1 MVSRTDRTSGVVTHD
16 AKRGA
21 GGLFSRLHRFIAVPT
36 VELEEKY
43 YELYA
48 VTNWAMAIG
57 LVSHASFIP
66 MFWLLGAPQLAV
78 VNVGS
83 AACFVVALWMSRRA
97 NLLPSLILGVTEVAL
112 HAWIATLYYGLASLF
127 HIHMLLG
134 LELLVLFSWVSLRW
148 RLLFA
153 GSVAASYIALMF
165 VAYGAEP
172 VQAVSVGLGAGFAVF
187 NAVIFTSVTTGMLAY
202 FTWTVQQNRDARD
215 GAREQV
221 LARTHDLEEKNSR
234 LIESELALAA
244 ARDLAEEGSRAKS
257 MFLANMSHELRT
269 PLNAIIGY
277 AEMIAE
283 DAEEQADT
291 GLAEEVSRIQGAG
304 RHLLSLIND
313 ILDLSKIEAGRME
326 LERVDFRL
334 AEILRDVVDTARPL
348 ADKNE
353 NELVVQP
360 ALGTAE
366 CDALGRLFSDATK
379 VRQILFN
386 LLSNAVKFTE
396 GGTVRLEIE
405 RTPDAVPGGE
415 RITFRVSDTGIGMDD
430 ATMER
435 VFGEFAQADEST
447 TRKYGGTGL
456 GLTIT
461 HRFVEM
467 LGGQISVRSEVG
479 EGSSFTVWLPA
490 KAPSATAVADP
501 SIRAAAIRTVSG
513 TIELRR

>member
-1 MVSRTDRTSGVVTHD
+1 
-16 AKRGA
+16 
-21 GGLFSRLHRFIAVPT
+21 VP
-36 VELEEKY
+36 
-43 YELYA
+43 
-48 VTNWAMAIG
+48 
-57 LVSHASFIP
+57 
-66 MFWLLGAPQLAV
+66 
-78 VNVGS
+78 
-83 AACFVVALWMSRRA
+83 
-97 NLLPSLILGVTEVAL
+97 
-112 HAWIATLYYGLASLF
+112 
-127 HIHMLLG
+127 
-134 LELLVLFSWVSLRW
+134 
-148 RLLFA
+148 
-153 GSVAASYIALMF
+153 
-165 VAYGAEP
+165 
-172 VQAVSVGLGAGFAVF
+172 
-187 NAVIFTSVTTGMLAY
+187 
-202 FTWTVQQNRDARD
+202 VQQNRDARD